1 MQLNFSI
8 PLRWK
13 LYGLIAVAF
22 TMGIFGVRS
31 MWVAEGEAK
40 IRAKMERQREKAIE
54 EATEIR
60 NEVEALDRD
69 TLRDRAS
76 QWVRGHQ
83 R

>member
-1 MQLNFSI
+1 MHLLI
-8 PLRWK
+8 PDKWK
-13 LYGLIAVAF
+13 LYALVAIAFAA
-22 TMGIFGVRS
+22 GILG
-31 MWVAEGEAK
+31 
-40 IRAKMERQREKAIE
+40 IRAKWISDGEMKVRERMAEQQARAAR

-76 QWVRGHQ
+76 QWVRNGK

>member
-1 MQLNFSI
+1 MHLLI
-8 PLRWK
+8 PDKWK
-13 LYGLIAVAF
+13 LYALVAIAFAV
-22 TMGIFGVRS
+22 GILG
-31 MWVAEGEAK
+31 
-40 IRAKMERQREKAIE
+40 IRAKWISDGETRVRERMAEQQARAAR

-76 QWVRGHQ
+76 QWVRNGK